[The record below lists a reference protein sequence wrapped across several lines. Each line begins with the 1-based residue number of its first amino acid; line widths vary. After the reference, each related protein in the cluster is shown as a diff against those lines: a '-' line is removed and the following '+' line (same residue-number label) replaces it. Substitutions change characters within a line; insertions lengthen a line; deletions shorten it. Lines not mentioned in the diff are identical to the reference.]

1 MATETER
8 RFLIEDPDDARS
20 RATEDEPIEQG
31 YVAIDPDGT
40 EVRVRQR
47 GDTTVLTV
55 KSGPGESRF
64 ERELGISAEDFAQLF
79 ELTARRR
86 VRKRRHT
93 IEAGELRYEIDVFEG
108 DLEGLALVEVEFGSE
123 AEAAAFEPPDWFGRE
138 LTGMDEYANVN
149 LARDGLPEPS

>member
-1 MATETER
+1 MTREAG
-8 RFLIEDPDDARS
+8 P
-20 RATEDEPIEQG
+20 TEDEPIEQG

-55 KSGPGESRF
+55 KSGPGEGLRARARDLGGGLRATVRAHRAAAGATPPHDRGGGAGSR
-64 ERELGISAEDFAQLF
+64 S
-79 ELTARRR
+79 TSSR
-86 VRKRRHT
+86 V
-93 IEAGELRYEIDVFEG
+93 ILRG
-108 DLEGLALVEVEFGSE
+108 SPLVEVEFGSE